1 MAARK
6 FTIDHEYLK
15 QLAKRLGRPFSTL
28 YVLSS
33 SNDPFIADTPN
44 RQAVAEWLA
53 DIWDR
58 LAVASGAHVRRVFY
72 RMVSQKPLFQMP
84 NGKPFL
90 NTDDCWNYLCNAA
103 RDARYLDLIDDEL
116 SDRRSAEPVLNLDD
130 KPASEG
136 SFNVETG
143 NLFASISLDLP
154 ALALARPHVPQPYHV
169 EIWCEKSTMNDILMP
184 LGVRYGI
191 NIVTG
196 VGELSLTRCIELVA
210 RARASGR
217 PVRILYVSD
226 FDPGGMSMPVAVAR
240 KIEFYVRSH
249 DETLDIQVRPVVL
262 TEEQCIEYRLP
273 RIPIKASEHR
283 GAKFEERFGEG
294 MTELDALEALH
305 PGELQRILV
314 TEIERYYDDE
324 LDDEIANEVEKLED
338 EIRQTTARVHRS
350 HAKDI
355 AALKAE
361 QKKVAAVIDAAK
373 KKMAPILRKIERDL
387 DAADI
392 SIPDWPQPREGDE
405 DDDPLF
411 NSTRDYVEQVDRY
424 KEHQGTPTGHKTT
437 TKVCEICGKSYTT
450 MRSNSRACSKE
461 CRTRLRYLPGGE
473 RNPNGAPEQVKNP
486 KPVRLAKRK

>member
-15 QLAKRLGRPFSTL
+15 QLARQLGRPFSTL

-33 SNDPFIADTPN
+33 SNDPFIADAPN

-90 NTDDCWNYLCNAA
+90 NTDQCWNYLCNAT
-103 RDARYLDLIDDEL
+103 RDARYLDLIADEL
-116 SDRRSAEPVLNLDD
+116 SERRSAEPVINLDD
-130 KPASEG
+130 KPASDG
-136 SFNVETG
+136 SFNIETG
-143 NLFASISLDLP
+143 NLLANVFINLP
-154 ALALARPHVPQPYHV
+154 ALSLTRPHVPQRYQV

-184 LGVRYGI
+184 LGERYGI

-196 VGELSLTRCIELVA
+196 VGELSLTRCTELVA
-210 RARASGR
+210 RARASQR

-240 KIEFYVRSH
+240 KIEFYVRSQ

-262 TEEQCIEYRLP
+262 THTNNASNIGC

-305 PGELQRILV
+305 PGELRRILV
-314 TEIERYYDDE
+314 TEIERYYDDG

-338 EIRQTTARVHRS
+338 EVRQATASVHRR
-350 HAKDI
+350 HAKGI
-355 AALKAE
+355 AALKA
-361 QKKVAAVIDAAK
+361 DA
-373 KKMAPILRKIERDL
+373 MH
-387 DAADI
+387 
-392 SIPDWPQPREGDE
+392 
-405 DDDPLF
+405 
-411 NSTRDYVEQVDRY
+411 STV
-424 KEHQGTPTGHKTT
+424 
-437 TKVCEICGKSYTT
+437 
-450 MRSNSRACSKE
+450 
-461 CRTRLRYLPGGE
+461 
-473 RNPNGAPEQVKNP
+473 
-486 KPVRLAKRK
+486 